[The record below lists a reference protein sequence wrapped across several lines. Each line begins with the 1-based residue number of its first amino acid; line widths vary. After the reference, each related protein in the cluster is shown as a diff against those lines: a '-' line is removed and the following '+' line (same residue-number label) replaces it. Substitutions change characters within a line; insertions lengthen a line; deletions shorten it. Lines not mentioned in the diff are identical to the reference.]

1 MIEVPV
7 WEKYYL
13 TVEEAAALTNIGQ
26 CKLRE
31 LMKEQDCDFVLQVG
45 SKKGLINR
53 KKLEKYL
60 ENRIEI

>member
-1 MIEVPV
+1 MSEVPI
-7 WEKYYL
+7 WQKFYL

-31 LMKEQDCDFVLQVG
+31 LMQERDCDFVLRVG

-53 KKLEKYL
+53 KKLEKFL
-60 ENRIEI
+60 ENRVEI